1 MARFLSLRTLVA
13 AALAALF
20 VASMAASERSASAMS
35 TAAGKF
41 LAGLTPE
48 QRQVAAFPFDSGE
61 RLKWHF
67 IPSEMFPRNGLTLRA
82 MSEAQ
87 RKLAHDL
94 LKAGVSQRG
103 YMTAT
108 TIIELETILGDIEA
122 AGGGDAGR
130 GAADGA
136 RSREVLLLGVRHAG
150 SEGRVGLARRGPS
163 RLAALHGGQRHAAS
177 RRADVLRHQPRRGAD
192 GTEERVSAF
201 SAPKR
206 TPAARC

>member
-13 AALAALF
+13 VALAAVF
-20 VASMAASERSASAMS
+20 VASMTAAERSALAMS

-67 IPSEMFPRNGLTLRA
+67 IPSEMFPRNGLTLKS

-87 RKLAHDL
+87 RKLAHEL
-94 LKAGVSQRG
+94 LKASLSQRG

-108 TIIELETILGDIEA
+108 QIIELETTLGDIEA

-130 GAADGA
+130 GRPMA
-136 RSREVLLLGVRHAG
+136 RDPEKYY
-150 SEGRVGLARRGPS
+150 
-163 RLAALHGGQRHAAS
+163 
-177 RRADVLRHQPRRGAD
+177 
-192 GTEERVSAF
+192 F
-201 SAPKR
+201 
-206 TPAARC
+206 